1 MKVNRVQIDDS
12 FWGGRIRRMC
22 ESIIPYQYEVLN
34 DQVPGIPQS
43 HAVEN
48 FRIAAGLSEGEYQGM
63 LFQDSDVG
71 KWIEA
76 ASYSLRIRE
85 DRELEEKI
93 DRLVRILKKAQ
104 KEDGYLNSY
113 YTSARPGERLTN
125 IAHGHEMYCAGH
137 LADAAVAYAQA
148 TGKTER
154 LDIVEDGIAYFMS
167 KIGPGRGKRHIYPG
181 HPELDMAY

>member
-1 MKVNRVQIDDS
+1 MKENRVQIDDS

-71 KWIEA
+71 N
-76 ASYSLRIRE
+76 
-85 DRELEEKI
+85 
-93 DRLVRILKKAQ
+93 
-104 KEDGYLNSY
+104 G
-113 YTSARPGERLTN
+113 
-125 IAHGHEMYCAGH
+125 
-137 LADAAVAYAQA
+137 
-148 TGKTER
+148 
-154 LDIVEDGIAYFMS
+154 
-167 KIGPGRGKRHIYPG
+167 
-181 HPELDMAY
+181 